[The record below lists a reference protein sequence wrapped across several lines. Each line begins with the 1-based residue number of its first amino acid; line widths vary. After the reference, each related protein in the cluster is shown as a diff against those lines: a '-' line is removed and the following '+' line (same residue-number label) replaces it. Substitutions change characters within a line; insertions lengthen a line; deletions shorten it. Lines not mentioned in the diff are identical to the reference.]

1 MATDN
6 VGMTET
12 LAPWRTVKNPA
23 IGDEVT
29 FLKTSRETGGAY
41 TLVRVTL
48 APGGGND
55 MHFHRTFAEDFEAVE
70 GVLTIE
76 CDGQRLQ
83 LQPGECATA
92 PIGSR
97 HRFAN
102 DTASPI
108 TFIGKIY
115 PAERF
120 EETIRIAYGLAREG
134 KVKDGGMPKNLLQL
148 ALLFEIGGTYP
159 AGLPFWVQKAIFTP
173 LIAIARWRKV
183 ERTFDRYL
191 LEMECD
197 APVAPLEATTPRM
210 A

>member
-1 MATDN
+1 MDRQKS
-6 VGMTET
+6 VVTEP
-12 LAPWRTVKNPA
+12 LEPWRTVKNPV

-29 FLKTSRETGGAY
+29 FLKTSRETGGDY

-55 MHFHRTFAEDFEAVE
+55 LHFHKTFAEDFEAVE

-76 CDGQRLQ
+76 CNGQRLQ
-83 LQPGECATA
+83 LQPGEHATA

-102 DTASPI
+102 DTSSPI

-115 PAERF
+115 PAEKF
-120 EETIRIAYGLAREG
+120 EETIRIVYGLAREG
-134 KVKDGGMPKNLLQL
+134 KVNDGGMPKNLLQL
-148 ALLFEIGGTYP
+148 ALVFEIGGTYP
-159 AGLPFWVQKAIFTP
+159 AALPFWLQQAIFTP
-173 LIAIARWRKV
+173 LIKVARWRKV

-191 LEMECD
+191 HD
-197 APVAPLEATTPRM
+197 GAAAAPQQGKVASHM

>member
-1 MATDN
+1 MDTQQSI
-6 VGMTET
+6 MTEP

-29 FLKTSRETGGAY
+29 FLKTGRETEGAY

-55 MHFHRTFAEDFEAVE
+55 LHFHRTFAEDFEAVE

-83 LQPGECATA
+83 LQPGERATA

-102 DTASPI
+102 DTARPI

-115 PAERF
+115 PAEQF
-120 EETIRIAYGLAREG
+120 EETIRIVYGLAREG
-134 KVKDGGMPKNLLQL
+134 KVNAGGMPKDLLQL

-159 AGLPFWVQKAIFTP
+159 AALPLWLQKAIFMP
-173 LIAIARWRKV
+173 LIKIARWRKV

-191 LEMECD
+191 HD
-197 APVAPLEATTPRM
+197 GATPAPQQGTRASRM